1 MGVGPILRAEKLTK
15 TYGIEPIRVTAL
27 SDADLE
33 VATGEF
39 VAIMGPS
46 GSGKSTLLHLLGGL
60 DTVTSGRIFIGDQ
73 ELTGLSDKQLTL
85 VRRAK
90 VGFIFQTFN
99 LLATLTAE
107 ENVMVPVVV
116 AARRGRTA
124 QGRRVRD
131 YQERLDE
138 LFKLVGLDG
147 RRRHRPDQLSGG
159 EQQRVAIARAFIT
172 DPAIILADE
181 PTGNLDRGH
190 GREILELLKYS
201 ADELGQTII
210 MVTHDPV
217 AAAFAE
223 RVIFLSDGEI
233 AKELVLKGDYG
244 VEAIIS
250 SLAEL
255 GG

>member
-1 MGVGPILRAEKLTK
+1 MVVGPILRAEELTK
-15 TYGIEPIRVTAL
+15 TYGLGPVRVTAL
-27 SDADLE
+27 AGANLE
-33 VATGEF
+33 AEAGEF

-60 DTVTSGRIFIGDQ
+60 DTATSGRIFIRDQ

-85 VRRAK
+85 VRRAN
-90 VGFIFQTFN
+90 VGFIFQSYN

-116 AARRGRTA
+116 AARRSRQA
-124 QGRRVRD
+124 KD
-131 YQERLDE
+131 HEERLGA
-138 LFKLVGLDG
+138 LFAMIGLEE

-159 EQQRVAIARAFIT
+159 EQQRVAIARALIT

-190 GREILELLKYS
+190 GREILELLKRS
-201 ADELGQTII
+201 AAELGQTIL
-210 MVTHDPV
+210 MVTHDPA
-217 AAAFAE
+217 AAAFAD
-223 RVIFLSDGEI
+223 RAVFLNDGAI
-233 AKELVLKGDYG
+233 AGELALKGDDN

-250 SLAEL
+250 GLAEFS
-255 GG
+255 G